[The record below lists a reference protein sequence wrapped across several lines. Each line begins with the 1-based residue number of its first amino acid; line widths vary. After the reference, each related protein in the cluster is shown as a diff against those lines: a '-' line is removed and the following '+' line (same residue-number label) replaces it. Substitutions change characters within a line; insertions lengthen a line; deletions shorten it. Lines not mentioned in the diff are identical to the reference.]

1 MDRDELSYEF
11 SVEEQEIY
19 LKNMIDNFLRTQEEL
34 NLEELQ
40 LEQQCM
46 ANRSEYENN

>member
-1 MDRDELSYEF
+1 MDREELSYEF

-19 LKNMIDNFLRTQEEL
+19 LKNMIDNFLLAQEEL

-40 LEQQCM
+40 KQYEFMEKC
-46 ANRSEYENN
+46 YENS

>member
-1 MDRDELSYEF
+1 MDREELSYEF

-19 LKNMIDNFLRTQEEL
+19 LKNMIDNFLLAQEEL

-40 LEQQCM
+40 KQ
-46 ANRSEYENN
+46 YEFMEK